1 MSEHTNAITQII
13 IILILTTINALFAA
27 AELAIVSSK
36 NTKIKILAEKGNKN
50 AILFQKLLK
59 EPTKFLS
66 SIQVAITFAGFLSSA
81 SAATSLST
89 YMTDFLNML
98 KIPYAAQTSVIII
111 TILLSI
117 FILLFGELIPKR
129 IAMVNPEKIALALI
143 PMVNFIYIIFRPI
156 VVILS
161 FTTNLI
167 LKLLGISRTLTEQ
180 QVSEEEIKANIYMGT
195 KQGLL
200 EDEDS
205 KMIMSIFDFDDEIVS
220 KIMVPRNETYMINI
234 NDLDKE
240 TLKETVSVGY
250 SRIPVYEDRE
260 DNVIGMLYIK
270 DLLKYSLE
278 DIEFPL
284 EKVREILR
292 KPFIVPESKKINKL
306 LKEMQKTKKHI
317 AIVTDE
323 FGGVI
328 GIATIEDIIE
338 EIVGDINDEYDDEQD
353 IPKLDKKNENI
364 FIIDGRGELDQIN
377 EKLGLNLKSEISETI
392 GGLFIELL
400 PEENDT
406 KSYKTIY
413 NENINLTGFN
423 FTGNRVNTVQIEIL
437 DKKNNENKKNNKLN
451 K

>member
-50 AILFQKLLK
+50 AVLLQKLLK

-89 YMTDFLNML
+89 YMAEFLNMF
-98 KIPYAAQTSVIII
+98 KIPYAIQTSVVII

-117 FILLFGELIPKR
+117 FMLIFGELIPKR
-129 IAMVNPEKIALALI
+129 IAMINPEKIAIILVPL
-143 PMVNFIYIIFRPI
+143 VNIIYIIFKPI
-156 VVILS
+156 VIMLS
-161 FTTNLI
+161 FSTNI
-167 LKLLGISRTLTEQ
+167 VLKLFGISKNLTEA

-240 TLKETVSVGY
+240 ILKETVY
-250 SRIPVYEDRE
+250 ST
-260 DNVIGMLYIK
+260 
-270 DLLKYSLE
+270 
-278 DIEFPL
+278 
-284 EKVREILR
+284 R
-292 KPFIVPESKKINKL
+292 K
-306 LKEMQKTKKHI
+306 
-317 AIVTDE
+317 
-323 FGGVI
+323 
-328 GIATIEDIIE
+328 
-338 EIVGDINDEYDDEQD
+338 
-353 IPKLDKKNENI
+353 
-364 FIIDGRGELDQIN
+364 
-377 EKLGLNLKSEISETI
+377 
-392 GGLFIELL
+392 
-400 PEENDT
+400 
-406 KSYKTIY
+406 
-413 NENINLTGFN
+413 
-423 FTGNRVNTVQIEIL
+423 
-437 DKKNNENKKNNKLN
+437 
-451 K
+451 